1 MPKFEVIGEYGPQ
14 GDQCITL
21 DIEADNEGHAKNI
34 FCERMESEYP
44 HEWSRMGR
52 HNVQYVARIDELEK
66 PVTEI
71 VQTLWRVK
79 FSSRSDMIVTAANLL
94 DVARHV
100 DGYCK
105 DTGTSPKDLIK
116 IEYLA
121 Y

>member
-34 FCERMESEYP
+34 FCERMELEYP

-52 HNVQYVARIDELEK
+52 HNVQYVARIDELKVEPKPPHTVWEVFFKNRFSELVRAHTFIDAVEEAKRLCQEK
-66 PVTEI
+66 NLPLSEI
-71 VQTLWRVK
+71 KWVK
-79 FSSRSDMIVTAANLL
+79 
-94 DVARHV
+94 
-100 DGYCK
+100 
-105 DTGTSPKDLIK
+105 
-116 IEYLA
+116 YLM